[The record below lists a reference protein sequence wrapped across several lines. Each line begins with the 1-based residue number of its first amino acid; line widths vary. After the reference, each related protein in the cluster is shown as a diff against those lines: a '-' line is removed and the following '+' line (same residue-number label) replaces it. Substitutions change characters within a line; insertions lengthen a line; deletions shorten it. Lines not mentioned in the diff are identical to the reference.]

1 MLVTSVTSSGT
12 QLNHD
17 VIQGTILQ
25 CFECN
30 SKYSNLDQSH
40 FKAIQNFTKKPHSVR
55 VILVGV
61 ETSFEEKADGLQ
73 VVSLK
78 LLSVGEQVSEDDCDV
93 HVRLPVL
100 HAVVHLALGRD
111 HADKVALVSVDLEG
125 VIFNG

>member
-1 MLVTSVTSSGT
+1 MN
-12 QLNHD
+12 Q
-17 VIQGTILQ
+17 
-25 CFECN
+25 
-30 SKYSNLDQSH
+30 LDQTIGLKILVDH
-40 FKAIQNFTKKPHSVR
+40 FKAIQNFTKKPHGVG

-111 HADKVALVSVDLEG
+111 HADKVALVSVDLDGESLCCCIG
-125 VIFNG
+125 VTFKGITTVQGQYISTGED